1 MLGPVEVVRSGAVV
15 ALTRQERVFIA
26 ALALRSPEPVAFGL
40 LEDALWREAAPRRP
54 DKALQSLV
62 LRLRR
67 TLGTDAIET
76 RSAGYA
82 LAPDIGVD
90 AAAFARTVDEGNA
103 EALEIRLA
111 MWRGSAYEDL
121 DGWEPAQQE
130 TFHLE
135 ELRRHIAEQL
145 AAARVADG
153 IDHALIA
160 ELQGLVAAEP
170 LRERRWELLVE
181 ALAGGGRDGRGS
193 R

>member
-1 MLGPVEVVRSGAVV
+1 
-15 ALTRQERVFIA
+15 
-26 ALALRSPEPVAFGL
+26 
-40 LEDALWREAAPRRP
+40 
-54 DKALQSLV
+54 
-62 LRLRR
+62 
-67 TLGTDAIET
+67 
-76 RSAGYA
+76 
-82 LAPDIGVD
+82 
-90 AAAFARTVDEGNA
+90 
-103 EALEIRLA
+103 

-135 ELRRHIAEQL
+135 ELHAIAEQL

-181 ALAGGGRDGRGS
+181 ALAGRAAVNGREALAEILRARETMRVEVGS
-193 R
+193 DVGPALARL